1 MQRTREAK
9 KNMYNAFK
17 IMLTQTFKQCDK
29 QIDEGDNQEQEY
41 WMRYKKNLPK
51 LQTTFPS
58 SQGGRKQIF
67 MGGDSK

>member
-1 MQRTREAK
+1 MQRTGEAM
-9 KNMYNAFK
+9 KNMYNALND
-17 IMLTQTFKQCDK
+17 MLTQTFIQCDK

-67 MGGDSK
+67 YGGH